1 MTLSLW
7 ERPAR
12 QRQADAPGE
21 GHAKREPDRA
31 KPEEKARVSRLRQT
45 CDPHLLLRLRP
56 DGLALRAPLSQRER
70 GAR

>member
-31 KPEEKARVSRLRQT
+31 KPEEKFRRI
-45 CDPHLLLRLRP
+45 
-56 DGLALRAPLSQRER
+56 LSPSPFF
-70 GAR
+70 